1 MVSYQDTGEEDWKP
15 HRACTGGVLI
25 LHSVSDQD
33 IDVER
38 KKVRMNKSHR
48 KKKDSFKIVYI
59 ILGIEMLVT
68 VAVIGYMG
76 YHYGSILLS
85 GFKNS
90 KTNTSTN
97 AQTPVQ
103 DLGYPIDVDAQAST
117 KQAQAETESASEEV
131 FKPTSA
137 TLVAVGDNLM
147 HRSCTLS
154 AQKTDGTYDFT
165 NHFANMA
172 SIFQAADLAVLSQDT
187 VLGGIELGTT
197 STETGIFNTAIE
209 LADGIRDAGINVV
222 LAANNHI
229 MDEGRDGL
237 NTMMSYFST
246 NCPDVT
252 LLGVNG
258 SREAKDAP
266 VYVEANNI
274 KIAMI
279 NYSYGSNQTAALD
292 GSPYLLNEY
301 DESWLSDILDQAR
314 DEADFII
321 AFPFWGEQNNMDYTE
336 EQEQQAQFLAN
347 NGVDLIIG
355 SYPHVVEPVKW
366 VTADNGDHTLVYYSL
381 GNFQSIQNTLE
392 NMLGGQANVTIKKDE
407 NGTYISDYSLDFVV
421 THYEQ
426 KESSE
431 YYDIVTTYPLSDYTS
446 DLASRHGMTVS
457 GSDSFNLASLQ
468 GLSSQILS
476 KCELGETYAPT
487 TSDEVS
493 ANGEN

>member
-1 MVSYQDTGEEDWKP
+1 MS
-15 HRACTGGVLI
+15 
-25 LHSVSDQD
+25 
-33 IDVER
+33 
-38 KKVRMNKSHR
+38 KSR
-48 KKKDSFKIVYI
+48 KKKKEKKNSFKLLYM

-90 KTNTSTN
+90 KANTST
-97 AQTPVQ
+97 QTPVQ
-103 DLGYPIDVDAQAST
+103 DPGYPIDVDAQAST
-117 KQAQAETESASEEV
+117 KQTQGETEATTEEV

-154 AQKTDGTYDFT
+154 AQKADGTYDFT

-172 SIFQAADLAVLSQDT
+172 SIFKAADLAVISQDT
-187 VLGGIELGTT
+187 VLGGIELGAT
-197 STETGIFNTAIE
+197 STETGIFNTAVE
-209 LADGIRDAGINVV
+209 LADGMANAGINVV

-229 MDEGRDGL
+229 MDEGSAGL

-246 NCPDVT
+246 NYPDIT
-252 LLGVNG
+252 LLGVNS
-258 SREAKDAP
+258 SREAKDVP

-279 NYSYGSNQTAALD
+279 NYSYGSNQTADLD
-292 GSPYLLNEY
+292 ASPYLLNEY
-301 DESWLSDILDQAR
+301 DEEWLSDILKQAR
-314 DEADFII
+314 EEADFII

-336 EQEQQAQFLAN
+336 EQEHQAQFLAD

-366 VTADNGDHTLVYYSL
+366 VTADNGDRTLVYYSL

-407 NGTYISDYSLDFVV
+407 NGTYIFDYSLDFVV

-426 KESSE
+426 RESSE

-446 DLASRHGMTVS
+446 DLASRHGMAVS
-457 GSDSFNLASLQ
+457 GNDDFNLASLQ

-476 KCELGETYAPT
+476 KCDLDETNA
-487 TSDEVS
+487 SDDNSENESNDEEDSEADDAS